1 MEKNEQTSLSGALT
15 AWLQKNRLVLI
26 ISAAVLVAVLIIVG
40 AVSAVN
46 SSRAEKSLEALI
58 SFEESYSAWQA
69 AGEEDAAA
77 AEALE
82 TAFAEIEA
90 EYAGTYGYQRALFL
104 MGDYF
109 YSSQDWAEAIDSYT
123 NLAEEFPKS
132 YLAPLALYNA
142 AAANEEQG
150 DTADASELYRRI
162 AEAYAE
168 SPLAPRALFS
178 LGRTLEGSDRTEA
191 VTVYTNLGERFPQ
204 SSWTKLA
211 RSRIIELNLAD

>member
-1 MEKNEQTSLSGALT
+1 MEKNEQTSLSGALA
-15 AWLQKNRLVLI
+15 AWLQKNRRVLI
-26 ISAAVLVAVLIIVG
+26 ISAAVLVAILIIVG

-46 SSRAEKSLEALI
+46 SSRAEKSLEALV

-69 AGEEDAAA
+69 AGDEDTAA
-77 AEALE
+77 AEELE
-82 TAFAEIEA
+82 AAFAEIEA
-90 EYAGTYGYQRALFL
+90 DYAGTYGYQRALFL

-109 YSSQDWAEAIDSYT
+109 YSSEQWADAIDAYA
-123 NLAEEFPKS
+123 NLAEDFPKS

-150 DTADASELYRRI
+150 ETVEASGLYRRI
-162 AEAYAE
+162 AEGYGE

-178 LGRTLEGSDRTEA
+178 LGRTLEGSDPSEA
-191 VTVYTNLGERFPQ
+191 VTVYTNLGERFPS